1 MSEASTHYTD
11 HGLHEAKKKSNL
23 GIASSMNLGQADIT
37 ELIGA
42 YKSENENFHNTM
54 KKKR

>member
-11 HGLHEAKKKSNL
+11 HGLERKKSNM

-42 YKSENENFHNTM
+42 YKSGNENFHNTM